1 MYNRIIGLIGPTG
14 SGKSYMAA
22 QMMSSSERC
31 AVYQL
36 KRIHEEPA
44 FVMVADDVV
53 DGDMQEFALKLGEPK
68 FHYVYL
74 CMPPG
79 TEGKRLVVADL
90 DTFIQ
95 ACYVR
100 ERMTMII
107 DEAHFFCDPWHIPL
121 FFRQAVVMGR
131 SRFLDTIYCAQKFS
145 TISKELTANTHE
157 LYIWRIT
164 EPGDLNSIAQRC
176 GDDCANAIANL
187 RPPQD
192 NRRTEGEFIP
202 GEYVHW
208 SNTGKWEVVDPWQ
221 KPSLSPSQD
230 LSSSPE
236 SQSLDTSREEDENN
250 EVDTSEQGGRSEG
263 EGLPERDAAGNS

>member
-1 MYNRIIGLIGPTG
+1 VYNRIIGLIGPTG

-53 DGDMQEFALKLGEPK
+53 DGDIAEFAMKLGEPK
-68 FHYVYL
+68 FRYVYL
-74 CMPPG
+74 CMPPD

-95 ACYVR
+95 ACYIR

-107 DEAHFFCDPWHIPL
+107 DEAHFFCDPWHIPV

-164 EPGDLNSIAQRC
+164 EPGDLRSIALRC
-176 GDDCANAIANL
+176 GDDCANAVANL
-187 RPPQD
+187 RPPVD
-192 NRRTEGEFIP
+192 NRRTDGTFTP

-208 SNTGKWEVVDPWQ
+208 SNTGVWEVVDPWTP
-221 KPSLSPSQD
+221 PSSSQSGES
-230 LSSSPE
+230 SSSPE
-236 SQSLDTSREEDENN
+236 SQQLDTSHEEQND
-250 EVDTSEQGGRSEG
+250 EVDTSEQDGRPET
-263 EGLPERDAAGNS
+263 EGLSGDEDAVGSS